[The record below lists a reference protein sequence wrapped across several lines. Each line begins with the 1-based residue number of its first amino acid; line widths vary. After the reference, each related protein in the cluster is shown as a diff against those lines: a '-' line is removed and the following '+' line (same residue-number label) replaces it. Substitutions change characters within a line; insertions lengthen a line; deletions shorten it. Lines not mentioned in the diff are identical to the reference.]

1 MAAGNGDSPLDKI
14 NETLRLLL
22 ESHQAN
28 WAEHERLWAAV
39 QALRDS
45 QQQTHRD
52 VQSLVQAIR
61 SLIDR
66 IPGCGGPDRMVGVQ
80 GLEPRTPCL

>member
-1 MAAGNGDSPLDKI
+1 MPGSNGDSPLDRI

-28 WAEHERLWAAV
+28 WAEHERLWTAV

-45 QQQTHRD
+45 QLETHRD

-66 IPGCGGPDRMVGVQ
+66 IPPENLRA
-80 GLEPRTPCL
+80 P

>member
-1 MAAGNGDSPLDKI
+1 MSGTNGDSSLDKI

-28 WAEHERLWAAV
+28 WAEHERIWTAV
-39 QALRDS
+39 QSLRDS
-45 QQQTHRD
+45 QLETHRD
-52 VQSLVQAIR
+52 VQNLVQAIR

-66 IPGCGGPDRMVGVQ
+66 IPPESLRQ
-80 GLEPRTPCL
+80 P